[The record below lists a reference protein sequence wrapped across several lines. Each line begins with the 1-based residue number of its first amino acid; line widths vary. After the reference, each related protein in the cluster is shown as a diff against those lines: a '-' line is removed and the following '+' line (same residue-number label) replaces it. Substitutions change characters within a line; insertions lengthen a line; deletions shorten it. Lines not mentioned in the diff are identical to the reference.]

1 MSFCLAWRTPET
13 VAMRILDSKIRQNL
27 LHYLLQSLMAGTC
40 IGIIFYLYGVVK
52 HGILIAALGSTAFIV
67 FTMPGYVT
75 AQPRRVIGG
84 HSVGIMAGLMG
95 RYISTGGRE
104 NGGLVIGCILAV
116 FLATFIMVISN
127 TEHPPAAG
135 TALGLAVTNWSDINN
150 TQVILFTVGAVLLM
164 SLIKRILK
172 PWLRDLI

>member
-1 MSFCLAWRTPET
+1 MSFCLAWRTPKM
-13 VAMRILDSKIRQNL
+13 VAMRILDSKIRQNF
-27 LHYLLQSLMAGTC
+27 LHYLLQSSMAGIS
-40 IGIIFYLYGVVK
+40 IGIIFYLYGIVK
-52 HGILIAALGSTAFIV
+52 YGILVAALGSTAFII
-67 FTMPGYVT
+67 FTMPDYVT

-104 NGGLVIGCILAV
+104 NGGLVIGCIVAV
-116 FLATFIMVISN
+116 FLATFVMVITN

-135 TALGLAVTNWSDINN
+135 TALGLAATKWSDINN
-150 TQVILFTVGAVLLM
+150 AQVLLLTMGAVLLM
-164 SLIKRILK
+164 SLVKRILK

>member
-1 MSFCLAWRTPET
+1 MQ
-13 VAMRILDSKIRQNL
+13 ILDSKIRRNL

-40 IGIIFYLYGVVK
+40 IGIIFYLYGVAK

-84 HSVGIMAGLMG
+84 HSVGIMAGLIG
-95 RYISTGGRE
+95 RYISSGERG
-104 NGGLVIGCILAV
+104 NGGLIIGCVLAV
-116 FLATFIMVISN
+116 FLASFVMVISN

-135 TALGLAVTNWSDINN
+135 TALGLAVTNWSDTNN

>member
-1 MSFCLAWRTPET
+1 MQ
-13 VAMRILDSKIRQNL
+13 ILDSKIRRNL
-27 LHYLLQSLMAGTC
+27 LHYLLQSLMAGAC

-52 HGILIAALGSTAFIV
+52 HGILIAALGSTAFII
-67 FTMPGYVT
+67 FTPGYVT

-84 HSVGIMAGLMG
+84 HSVGIIAGLMG
-95 RYISTGGRE
+95 RYVCSGGRG
-104 NGGLVIGCILAV
+104 NGGLIIGCILAV
-116 FLATFIMVISN
+116 FLATFIMVMTN

-135 TALGLAVTNWSDINN
+135 TALGMAVTNWSDINN
-150 TQVILFTVGAVLLM
+150 AQVILFTVGAVLLM